1 MPSGLGKFVDIL
13 GDDFD
18 LVIDSFRGSM
28 TPEIENMLM
37 STMDSMLFD
46 TNMKIFKL
54 NLLNFKLTV

>member
-37 STMDSMLFD
+37 EVGF
-46 TNMKIFKL
+46 NVVQPFWRNHAFVGAVAIK
-54 NLLNFKLTV
+54 